1 MKKIGFFLL
10 IGILCLDVQLFSHVR
25 QEAEFACVIDRD
37 RLYTAFRDEQ
47 VPLEVYETIAD
58 GKKEEFSERLFCY
71 FITGDTGS
79 DAAGHLQKK
88 LERKKSPILDE
99 FTSYIDAV

>member
-25 QEAEFACVIDRD
+25 QEAEFACVIDHD

-47 VPLEVYETIAD
+47 VPLEVYETIAETVLLFYYR
-58 GKKEEFSERLFCY
+58 GHRIGCRRASTKEAGTKEK
-71 FITGDTGS
+71 S
-79 DAAGHLQKK
+79 DPG
-88 LERKKSPILDE
+88 
-99 FTSYIDAV
+99 

>member
-58 GKKEEFSERLFCY
+58 GKKE
-71 FITGDTGS
+71 
-79 DAAGHLQKK
+79 
-88 LERKKSPILDE
+88 
-99 FTSYIDAV
+99 

>member
-10 IGILCLDVQLFSHVR
+10 IGILCLDVQLFSNVR

-47 VPLEVYETIAD
+47 VPIEV
-58 GKKEEFSERLFCY
+58 
-71 FITGDTGS
+71 
-79 DAAGHLQKK
+79 
-88 LERKKSPILDE
+88 
-99 FTSYIDAV
+99 